1 MSIKQ
6 IHCKTKEQDS
16 VQSHPP
22 PQPQPQ
28 CVCRAKNSGLHRD
41 NSVVKEA
48 IVLQILWKKDKES
61 KSTPLF

>member
-6 IHCKTKEQDS
+6 IHCKTKEQGS

-28 CVCRAKNSGLHRD
+28 CVCRAKNSSIHRD

-48 IVLQILWKKDKES
+48 NCLQILWEKNKEF
-61 KSTPLF
+61 KSTSLF